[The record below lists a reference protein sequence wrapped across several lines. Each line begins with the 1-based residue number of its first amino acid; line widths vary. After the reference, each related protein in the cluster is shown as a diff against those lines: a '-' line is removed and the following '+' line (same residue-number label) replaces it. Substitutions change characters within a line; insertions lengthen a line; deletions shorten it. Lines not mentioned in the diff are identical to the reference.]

1 MLKHWLIDLVGH
13 VSGLSEAQLGQIE
26 KALPRTKAL
35 IDLLNKAQPII
46 EQAHSLYI
54 EAEPLIDQAMKEWQT
69 VGPAAQIL
77 IDVISHHV
85 DKGGSPAEAAEA
97 MRAALDGSIKSVAPD
112 HWIDR
117 AMSCVT
123 VFGGTG
129 FLGRRIVHQLRESRL
144 TVRVASRHP
153 GQTDGDD
160 VKQIAANAHDERSVE
175 AAIAGADG
183 VVNAISLYVEHG
195 RETFHSVHVE
205 AATRIASVARRVG
218 VRRLVHISGIGA
230 DVASPSPYIRNRGEG
245 EAAAQAAFPGVVII
259 RPAVMFA
266 PDDGFLTT
274 ILRLLRI
281 LPAYP
286 IFGDG
291 RTRLQPVYADDVAA
305 AITQVLRQ
313 SKKPFPIYELAGPR
327 VYSYEELVRTIART
341 AGLRPVLMRT
351 PFAFWDAV
359 AGLAEILPRPPLTR
373 NQVELMQI
381 NTTASNNLPGFR
393 ELGIS
398 PRPLEEE
405 LEAMFKQ
412 SSKETQLLDR
422 IRGPQHGRD

>member
-1 MLKHWLIDLVGH
+1 MLKHWLIELIGH
-13 VSGLSEAQLGQIE
+13 VSGLSEPQLQQIE
-26 KALPRTKAL
+26 KALPRTRAL
-35 IDLLNKAQPII
+35 IELLNRAQPVI

-69 VGPAAQIL
+69 VGPAAQIM

-129 FLGRRIVHQLRESRL
+129 FLGRRVVQKLRESGA
-144 TVRVASRHP
+144 TVRIASRHP
-153 GQTDGDD
+153 GRAEGDH
-160 VKQIAANAHDERSVE
+160 VKQIAADARDERSVE
-175 AAIAGADG
+175 AAVAGADC

-195 RETFHSVHVE
+195 SEIFHSVHVE
-205 AATRIASVARRVG
+205 AAARIASVARRVG
-218 VRRLVHISGIGA
+218 AKRVVHVSGIGA
-230 DVASPSPYIRNRGEG
+230 DAASPSAYIRSRGEG
-245 EAAAQAAFPGVVII
+245 EAAVQAAFFGAVIV

-266 PDDGFLTT
+266 RDDGFLTT
-274 ILRLLRI
+274 ILRLLRV

-291 RTRLQPVYADDVAA
+291 RTRLQPVYADDVAS
-305 AITQVLRQ
+305 AITQLLRQ
-313 SKKPFPIYELAGPR
+313 SKKPSPIYELAR
-327 VYSYEELVRTIART
+327 
-341 AGLRPVLMRT
+341 LRPVLMRT
-351 PFAFWDAV
+351 PFALWDAV
-359 AGLAEILPRPPLTR
+359 AGLAEILPHPPLTR

-381 NTTASNNLPGFR
+381 DTTASDDLPGLR

-398 PRPLEEE
+398 PRSLEEE
-405 LEAMFKQ
+405 LEAMLKQ
-412 SSKETQLLDR
+412 SNTETQLLNR
-422 IRGPQHGRD
+422 RRGS

>member
-13 VSGLSEAQLGQIE
+13 VSGFSEAQLGQIE

-46 EQAHSLYI
+46 EQAHSLYV

-69 VGPAAQIL
+69 VAPAAQIL

-85 DKGGSPAEAAEA
+85 DKGSSPAEAAEA
-97 MRAALDGSIKSVAPD
+97 MRAALRGSIKSVAED
-112 HWIDR
+112 HWTDP

-129 FLGRRIVHQLRESRL
+129 FLGNRIVHYLRESGVA
-144 TVRVASRHP
+144 VRVASRHP

-160 VKQIAANAHDERSVE
+160 VKHIAANAHDERSVE
-175 AAIAGADG
+175 AAMAGADG

-205 AATRIASVARRVG
+205 AATRIASVARRVR
-218 VRRLVHISGIGA
+218 VKRLVHISGIGA
-230 DVASPSPYIRNRGEG
+230 DTASPSPYIRSRGEG
-245 EAAAQAAFPGVVII
+245 EAAAQTAFPGAVII
-259 RPAVMFA
+259 RPAAMFA
-266 PDDGFLTT
+266 SDDGFLTT

-291 RTRLQPVYADDVAA
+291 RTRLQPVHADDVAA
-305 AITQVLRQ
+305 AIAQILRQ
-313 SKKPFPIYELAGPR
+313 SQKPYPVYELAGPR
-327 VYSYEELVRTIART
+327 VYSYEELLRTIARI
-341 AGLRPVLMRT
+341 AGLRPVLMRI
-351 PFAFWDAV
+351 PFALWDAL
-359 AGLAEILPRPPLTR
+359 AGLAERLPQPPLTR

-381 NTTASNNLPGFR
+381 DTTASENLPGFR
-393 ELGIS
+393 SLGIS
-398 PRPLEEE
+398 PRSLEDE
-405 LEAMFKQ
+405 LEAILGR
-412 SSKETQLLDR
+412 SK
-422 IRGPQHGRD
+422 